1 MSDYKHI
8 LLAVD
13 FSEGGNYVAEKAL
26 SLAYKH
32 KSKLSIIHVLDNIPM
47 PDTNYGTVIDLNQD
61 SAYDLL
67 EEEKAKEKP
76 VDVGNKVCPV
86 TGDKINP
93 KNNVTYEY
101 QGKTYHF
108 CCPMCVPEFRKNPE
122 KYIEVINKEKAKH

>member
-1 MSDYKHI
+1 MKRI
-8 LLAVD
+8 GIVLAAICFLFCANVC
-13 FSEGGNYVAEKAL
+13 L
-26 SLAYKH
+26 
-32 KSKLSIIHVLDNIPM
+32 
-47 PDTNYGTVIDLNQD
+47 
-61 SAYDLL
+61 
-67 EEEKAKEKP
+67 AKEKP